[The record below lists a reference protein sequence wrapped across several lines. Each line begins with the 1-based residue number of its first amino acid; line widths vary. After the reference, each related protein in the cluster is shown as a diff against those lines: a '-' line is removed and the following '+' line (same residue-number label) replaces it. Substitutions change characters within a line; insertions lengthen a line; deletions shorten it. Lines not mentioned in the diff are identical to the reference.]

1 MEGKSVHSSAGK
13 SKETKNSE
21 DKGDVDTEENEAKEA
36 TEIIEHDKNVSNVS
50 PNDKPNN
57 KETSIDENKDEDI
70 AVISKN
76 VESTKENIT
85 DSKSETLHESES
97 IISQPLES
105 QSIQQQTETEPQTG
119 SGWGLGGIGNLLST
133 SVAAVERTLGVRR
146 PQEMIRDDITVI
158 ITNTEKNVESTKENI
173 TDSESET
180 PHESESITSQP
191 LESQSIQQQTETEP
205 QTGSSWGWGGIGAIS
220 KGIRSVVTNVESTL
234 GVRQPQEMIR
244 DDITVIITNTEKNVE
259 STKDNITD
267 SESETP
273 HESESI
279 TSQPLESQSIQQQT
293 ETEPQ
298 TGSSWGWGGI
308 GAISKGIR
316 SVVTNVEI
324 TLGVP
329 QPQEMIRYQEVEED
343 FKKKEEKDDQ
353 HG

>member
-21 DKGDVDTEENEAKEA
+21 DKGDVDTEENETKEA
-36 TEIIEHDKNVSNVS
+36 TEIIEHDKDVSNVS

-119 SGWGLGGIGNLLST
+119 SGWDWGGIGNLLST
-133 SVAAVERTLGVRR
+133 SVAAVSDSIGNGIGSVVNNVESTLGVRR

-173 TDSESET
+173 TNSESET

-205 QTGSSWGWGGIGAIS
+205 QTGSGWGWGGIGNLLSTSVAAVSDSVQAIG
-220 KGIRSVVTNVESTL
+220 KGIGSVVTNDESTL
-234 GVRQPQEMIR
+234 GVPR
-244 DDITVIITNTEKNVE
+244 
-259 STKDNITD
+259 
-267 SESETP
+267 
-273 HESESI
+273 
-279 TSQPLESQSIQQQT
+279 
-293 ETEPQ
+293 
-298 TGSSWGWGGI
+298 
-308 GAISKGIR
+308 
-316 SVVTNVEI
+316 
-324 TLGVP
+324 
-329 QPQEMIRYQEVEED
+329 PQEMIRYQEVEED